1 MDNELFL
8 LALLNETEERVWCAN
23 RDRGGEDCMKRITVA
38 VKNNSSMTEMGFNIL
53 GYLYA
58 KKKY

>member
-1 MDNELFL
+1 MAHKLFL

-38 VKNNSSMTEMGFNIL
+38 VQKLFQHDRNGL
-53 GYLYA
+53 
-58 KKKY
+58 